1 VQFGGFA
8 PAFTLSFHDSERSRK
23 PPMPIASV
31 VKGHSK
37 KNKETGLRVEKSLM
51 NCPLFRQNYK
61 EKMIILHKSNIIYN
75 MKRNLLIGLTV
86 LLFLSCE
93 KSNIAD
99 YENYIGVWSNVSGNL
114 TRTLEVKSNG
124 KSFYE
129 VVKTKGNTST
139 NVSFNGNF
147 VLKDSTLTIGFKKLT
162 INEEPTMT
170 NGSWYLIMDQSE
182 YKRE

>member
-1 VQFGGFA
+1 
-8 PAFTLSFHDSERSRK
+8 
-23 PPMPIASV
+23 
-31 VKGHSK
+31 
-37 KNKETGLRVEKSLM
+37 
-51 NCPLFRQNYK
+51 
-61 EKMIILHKSNIIYN
+61 

-129 VVKTKGNTST
+129 VVTTKGNTST
-139 NVSFNGNF
+139 NVSYNGNF

-162 INEEPTMT
+162 INEEPTMS
-170 NGSWYLIMDQSE
+170 NGSWYLIMDQCE